1 MPGRRHLQT
10 IAALGV
16 ALSPAILP
24 AHLQPTLIGRRA
36 AMEIIERSDQNAR
49 EQEIQSAQ
57 AHQAR
62 SL

>member
-36 AMEIIERSDQNAR
+36 AQEIVERVDQHVR
-49 EQEIQSAQ
+49 EQAVLSAQ
-57 AHQAR
+57 VRQAAA
-62 SL
+62 

>member
-36 AMEIIERSDQNAR
+36 AQEIVERVDQHVR
-49 EQEIQSAQ
+49 EQAVLSAHVRQ
-57 AHQAR
+57 AAA
-62 SL
+62 